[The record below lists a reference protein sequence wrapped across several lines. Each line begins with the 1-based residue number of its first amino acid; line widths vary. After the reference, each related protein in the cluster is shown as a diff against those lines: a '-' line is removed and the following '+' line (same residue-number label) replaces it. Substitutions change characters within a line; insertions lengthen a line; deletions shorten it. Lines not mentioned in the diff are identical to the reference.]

1 MKGEDPGFRVGFDHI
16 IPQIWTLIL
25 AGFLSIYLK
34 FFGKSDEVLTVF
46 PETIAGASLNSIIF
60 VAPLFAIATVI
71 YLLVKMGL
79 INIVRYLIR
88 ASLIFST
95 FLLTSWFASKYV
107 EASQMSGYAWLIM
120 ALTSTFLTVILIS
133 AVYRC
138 GGLIHAISLAS
149 IGSMTGSFLAT
160 VIPFLSA
167 IVLLGALTLYDL
179 ISVYKGPVGKLARN
193 QSLEDLTG
201 AVFNVGDLTV
211 GVGDMVFYSMLAS
224 VAFSSFGPITYM
236 MVSFGILFGTYL
248 DIRILE
254 STHYIPGLPIPVTFG
269 LAILFICGL
278 ILGL

>member
-1 MKGEDPGFRVGFDHI
+1 MKGEDPGFRAGFGHI

-25 AGFLSIYLK
+25 AGFLSTYLN

-60 VAPLFAIATVI
+60 LAPLFAIATVI

-88 ASLIFST
+88 VSLVFST
-95 FLLTSWFASKYV
+95 FLITSWFASKYV
-107 EASQMSGYAWLIM
+107 ESSRMFGYAWLIM

-138 GGLIHAISLAS
+138 RGLTRAISLAS
-149 IGSMTGSFLAT
+149 IGSMTGAFLAT

-167 IVLLGALTLYDL
+167 VVFLGALAFYDL

-193 QSLEDLTG
+193 QALEDLTG

-224 VAFSSFGPITYM
+224 MAFSSFGPITYV
-236 MVSFGILFGTYL
+236 MVSSGILFGTYL

-254 STHYIPGLPIPVTFG
+254 STYCIPGLPIPVTFG
-269 LAILFICGL
+269 LAILLICRFIAGL
-278 ILGL
+278 